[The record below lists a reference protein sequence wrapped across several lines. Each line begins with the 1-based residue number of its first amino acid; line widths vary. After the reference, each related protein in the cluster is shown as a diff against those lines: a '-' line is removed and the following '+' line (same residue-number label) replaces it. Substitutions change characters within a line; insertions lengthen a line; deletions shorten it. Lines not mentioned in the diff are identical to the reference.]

1 MIVFGWVVFEQSKF
15 KDAGSQQLVAVESKV
30 FLKLSGE
37 SLKSVVGNKKRMAR
51 TICHPLG
58 SDFESASNI
67 VRFVYPSNDG
77 RVFESL

>member
-15 KDAGSQQLVAVESKV
+15 KDAGSQQLVAVVSKV

-37 SLKSVVGNKKRMAR
+37 SLKSVVGKKKRIAR
-51 TICHPLG
+51 TICHPQ
-58 SDFESASNI
+58 DSASACNI
-67 VRFVYPSNDG
+67 VRLVYPSNDG